1 MRRIYAVGISAVIT
15 ALFVLLA
22 VFVKPL
28 GGPVGERMSSSIVFG
43 GSGNFHFEK
52 QPHKIE
58 VNIPISDTEAE
69 YEWFVL
75 RGEGMKQGYTLWRKV
90 PFVLGESRM
99 LALEPA
105 GYQTYLYDG
114 CGEEYNPVDCY
125 KGTVNL
131 RSLAYRLES
140 GLYKIYI
147 RKANVDQGSLD
158 AIWNYEI
165 NFTVGRTEDIDLPTT
180 EYNELSSYITLKTT
194 QEVYPENTRAIVV
207 SVKAAEG
214 DAILGHGTAVE
225 KYIDGEWRVASLG
238 DGGID
243 SRRETISIKK
253 GEEGRFAYVF
263 NGTLPLD
270 AGRYRIVAAFR
281 HEINGVRRGRDK
293 YAAAEFT
300 VSGKS
305 EPKRAESVSA
315 KLTAFSEEVFA
326 DVEITNN
333 NDSAVWVMNGSE
345 SSGISYEL
353 IRIDDDLGLEY
364 IVRHRVRF
372 LAEVAPGETFTVK
385 ARYMLPEYLISR
397 IDDAYLRVY
406 DADGRE
412 MLVKLKLAQEFI
424 DR

>member
-1 MRRIYAVGISAVIT
+1 MRRIYAIALSAVT
-15 ALFVLLA
+15 AAAAVLLA
-22 VFVKPL
+22 LVIKPV
-28 GGPVGERMSSSIVFG
+28 GGPTGDVLGTTMLSDGSSAL
-43 GSGNFHFEK
+43 HFDRH
-52 QPHKIE
+52 PRKIE
-58 VNIPISDTEAE
+58 VVIPVEDAEAE
-69 YEWFVL
+69 FEWFIL
-75 RGEGMKQGYTLWRKV
+75 KAENINAGSCEWRKV
-90 PFVLGESRM
+90 PFSSGESRT
-99 LALEPA
+99 LTLSQFNEKIYFPDAA
-105 GYQTYLYDG
+105 GEYYPIECYR
-114 CGEEYNPVDCY
+114 GEIDTRE
-125 KGTVNL
+125 
-131 RSLAYRLES
+131 LAYRLAP
-140 GLYKIYI
+140 GLYRVYI
-147 RKANVDQGSLD
+147 RKKDAAHGSLD
-158 AIWNYEI
+158 STWFSIK
-165 NFTVGRTEDIDLPTT
+165 NFTVGSSDDIALPDSNYGEFDRYIALRTA
-180 EYNELSSYITLKTT
+180 
-194 QEVYPENTRAIVV
+194 QEVYPEDTRTITVFAEAV
-207 SVKAAEG
+207 EG
-214 DAILGHGTAVE
+214 DAVIGHGTVLE

-397 IDDAYLRVY
+397 IDDAYLYVY
-406 DADGRE
+406 DCDGTE
-412 MLVKLKLAQEFI
+412 MRVDIELVRK
-424 DR
+424 